1 MRYLCLD
8 LGERYIGVAASD
20 MSGMLARPL
29 AVFERTSRVADFAH
43 VAALIQ
49 EHNVAA
55 LVVGLP
61 LRMNG
66 SDGAHT
72 AWVRDYSC
80 ALGEAVHRPVHLWDE
95 RMTTIEAE
103 AIMRAQG
110 KKPTKAWI
118 DAVAAAVILQGFLD
132 ERDRMKCIQKF

>member
-8 LGERYIGVAASD
+8 LGERYIGVAVSD
-20 MSGMLARPL
+20 TLGMFARSL
-29 AVFERTSRVADFAH
+29 EVFERTSRVADFAH
-43 VAALIQ
+43 IAALVQ
-49 EHNVAA
+49 EHTVAA

-61 LRMNG
+61 IQMNG
-66 SDGAHT
+66 IEGAQA
-72 AWVRDYSC
+72 AWVRDYSR
-80 ALGEAVHRPVHLWDE
+80 ALGEAVNLTVHLWDE
-95 RMTTIEAE
+95 RLTTIEAA

-132 ERDRMKCIQKF
+132 VPG